1 MELANLTEALDPNGT
16 YRIDTD
22 FEGGYAT
29 SEDVQKVSGDPVTV
43 AMAVKQEAIKKL
55 GGSGSTLVSVVQ
67 LDKDTYY
74 ITTGEEGVTIVGS
87 PRSPKYGSFWSAPT
101 PAAVKQM
108 DSDSMSAR
116 KL

>member
-1 MELANLTEALDPNGT
+1 MEIAGLTEALDPNST

-22 FEGGYAT
+22 FEGGGIT
-29 SEDVQKVSGDPVTV
+29 SEDIQKVSGDPVTA

-55 GGSGSTLVSVVQ
+55 GGSGSRLVSVVQ

-87 PRSPKYGSFWSAPT
+87 PRSPNYGSFWSSPNA
-101 PAAVKQM
+101 AAVKQM

-116 KL
+116 KM